1 MYSRRRRAVSHA
13 LFSSVPEIIAKACS
27 DGCGLLSEDDLLTLG
42 LEPGSLAMGP
52 VPMFW
57 KWDTLKIDSSA
68 RDAVPAA
75 DGALDSGALPFGQ
88 AYDINLNAGFGISL
102 NHADNLHEE
111 FHGETMSLKYEEAI
125 DDLDHAYVPKV
136 EQHLAL
142 LMQTFFQYVRRT
154 RKSKGMGKDKKKGG
168 VGPTGRPYWE
178 DMRDLAKR
186 DTSMI
191 DAMQFIVEEKQWRTG
206 DIEALREAYIH
217 IGAAAGADPGR
228 GRRPRGPH
236 QGVLVRVAFCDLLLA
251 RVHTAVMMWEPNAH
265 LEANPEYGAN
275 PPKYQGCTVKAHF
288 AKALICLRRAMRLA
302 ERLSGKWSENAE
314 DGSAGSSED
323 WIAGNDLH
331 PLHLDDPRM
340 CIGREMLILKMQ
352 IATCTQDLYE
362 AARNA
367 RLFYFPPNTKNKVL
381 RAFDKTTEDTS
392 YEDGEELVRRALAD
406 VQLVEKRVTSE
417 NAEMQA
423 EAWLTACA
431 HAISEEEERVR
442 PSLKPETIA
451 MLEGGEIDRETLVSK
466 ARAATMKRFGKRDWP
481 PPPVEAYMQIQKQLI
496 DERAV
501 NELQWLREDLT
512 ADLKWFRS
520 KKEAR
525 SAK

>member
-1 MYSRRRRAVSHA
+1 
-13 LFSSVPEIIAKACS
+13 
-27 DGCGLLSEDDLLTLG
+27 
-42 LEPGSLAMGP
+42 
-52 VPMFW
+52 
-57 KWDTLKIDSSA
+57 
-68 RDAVPAA
+68 
-75 DGALDSGALPFGQ
+75 
-88 AYDINLNAGFGISL
+88 
-102 NHADNLHEE
+102 
-111 FHGETMSLKYEEAI
+111 
-125 DDLDHAYVPKV
+125 
-136 EQHLAL
+136 
-142 LMQTFFQYVRRT
+142 
-154 RKSKGMGKDKKKGG
+154 
-168 VGPTGRPYWE
+168 
-178 DMRDLAKR
+178 
-186 DTSMI
+186 
-191 DAMQFIVEEKQWRTG
+191 
-206 DIEALREAYIH
+206 
-217 IGAAAGADPGR
+217 
-228 GRRPRGPH
+228 
-236 QGVLVRVAFCDLLLA
+236 
-251 RVHTAVMMWEPNAH
+251 MMWEPNAH